1 MKKNIL
7 KILPI
12 LIIITISAY
21 LPVGSSTAQ
30 EAEQGKPAEKKDG
43 AATPKLKYLENV
55 LFEKLPGKERVS
67 LVVSEQ
73 PMIKAEGQTNGSLLV
88 KLEDTSAPEN
98 LRQGLGE
105 GQLNNILRVTPSE
118 RQVSGK
124 HWVYLMIDIKQ
135 VVPYSIKQEGKNVTI
150 DFNIAN
156 LPPEKKTPVSA
167 PIAAEKTPQ
176 VTPKKAEVEAK
187 TEKIQPI
194 KKEVR
199 YASTETRLLE
209 RNISIDFQEADIKSV
224 LRLMAEYGN
233 VSIVSGDDVKG
244 NVTLSMKNVPWQ
256 QALDTIL
263 DVNGLSKKEMGNVIS
278 VVTVERKKKDE
289 QTKRVGEEEQIK
301 AEGLRRERER
311 KLLAEQGKL
320 RQILIEAKIVEATED
335 FARTLGVHWGFT
347 GNQHI
352 GSYGS
357 GIAGGTNSVQSNAW
371 SFAYP
376 PEITRV
382 DTSGN
387 PLHMAAV
394 NLASAFAGPTLG
406 FVIGKGTSFLEA
418 QLAALEKTTSGKIIS
433 APKVVTM
440 DDVKAII
447 KQGDEIPYII
457 ESVSGGVVT
466 RTVSF
471 KEALLK
477 LEVTPKITDEGKI
490 SMIIKATNDRADYTR
505 EFLFNPPIRKNE
517 VESTVVIS
525 DGDTVVIGGVSIN
538 EDEKV
543 DEGVPWFYRIP
554 ILGYLFKHETL
565 KKNKRQLLVFITP
578 KILKGDDFTESTEKT
593 IN

>member
-21 LPVGSSTAQ
+21 LPVVSSTAQ

-505 EFLFNPPIRKNE
+505 EVLFNPPIRKNE